1 MIVSLQCT
9 AVKTNH
15 AMQNV
20 NYNFL
25 DDEVSMIYIIIKMQC
40 NLNNGVK
47 Q

>member
-15 AMQNV
+15 AMQSV

-25 DDEVSMIYIIIKMQC
+25 DNGVSIYIIIKMQC
-40 NLNNGVK
+40 NLSNGVK